1 MQQLL
6 YVYHTINILCTRIAE
21 IIQAV
26 IESLDRNNL
35 QSYYETLI
43 IAYKIWFSSKQVK
56 IVS

>member
-6 YVYHTINILCTRIAE
+6 YVYLTINIICTHIAE

-26 IESLDRNNL
+26 IELLDRNNL

-43 IAYKIWFSSKQVK
+43 IAYKI
-56 IVS
+56 